1 MPPKRSWPISAESK
15 VLKKLSLPRLIAM
28 VGSVFQVAALVFL
41 AGPRVEI
48 DTNVHHPTLPKNLE
62 VYLANQESWLLPWT

>member
-1 MPPKRSWPISAESK
+1 M
-15 VLKKLSLPRLIAM
+15 IAM

-41 AGPRVEI
+41 ASPRVEI
-48 DTNVHHPTLPKNLE
+48 DTTVHHPTLPKNID